1 MKNKIRS
8 IFTSPACNRATPSRR
23 IPKLKRGLCNGGLIG
38 SAMAGLALIT
48 ISMNASGQ
56 AVPLGSAS
64 GFAVIS
70 SQGVTNSGASNVTGN
85 IALSP
90 LTTITG
96 FSFSTPAGAGVVT
109 GTVHYNDLQ
118 AIQAQADALT
128 AYNTI
133 AGRSYLPGNNLT
145 GMDLGGLTLTPGTYH
160 FDTSVGLTGSLTLNT
175 LSDPN
180 AVFIFQIG
188 STLTA
193 AVGSS
198 VVVTGAGAGTDP
210 NLFWQVGSSATFN
223 TGSSFSGNVLALASV
238 SFGTGS
244 QLSNGR
250 VIALNGAVTLL
261 GNNISVPALA
271 PAAPGRFW
279 NGSANN
285 LWSATNWSSTVAGL
299 DQINLGAGA
308 DVVFSVNPAH
318 QNQNT
323 TLDFDATIS
332 SLTVNDAAAVTIAGT
347 NTLAVSSTG
356 LVTGININSG
366 AGATTIS
373 SKLLL
378 GNLSQIVTVNN
389 AAGLLIS
396 GVVGGSN
403 GLTKAGTGTLV
414 LTAAEIYTG
423 STEVAGGTLQIGD
436 GVTAGT
442 SIASSGPVFISSL
455 VVPPVLA
462 INLASGETFGNSATN
477 NGQIRW
483 IQQGT
488 NTQASTS
495 VFSGTG
501 NMLVTASG
509 TTILLGSNTFSGG
522 TTIDTSGSVL
532 VGNLSA
538 GTSSAFGTGFL
549 TIRDGYLDTY
559 NSKVLT
565 ITTGGYVQ
573 SGGEIGIH
581 LQGATPGSYTRF
593 DVAGTSTL
601 SGGTVFVYDDTG
613 VYVPQGSWLGN
624 SAGDTQNIIHTT
636 GGLSGE
642 FASNNPFSRIYNSA
656 FNQDFL
662 YHHGDTL
669 LYPTLTYDAS
679 NAYVNWVQDSFR
691 SVPGLTRNQDAVGGV
706 LDGYQNENPSTSGS
720 LVTYLDGQNIA
731 DLPAMYDLIAP
742 DELTAIFQMGFAASE
757 LQNTNIERHLDQV
770 RQAGGPP
777 AEYTPASRDSKGG
790 VIEPTMM
797 SREGPLWSF
806 FFEGSGGSASVD
818 STASASGYDFNSL
831 GFTLGADR
839 RVGDH
844 FAVGFLGGYS
854 NSDAS
859 LVNGG
864 SIDVETYRGAVY
876 ATVFG
881 NGFFADA
888 LLGAGYNSY
897 DTKRASMFG
906 FANGSSDGWQLDA
919 LINTGYDFHQGN
931 WTFTPN
937 ASLGYTQVNLNS
949 FTETG
954 SLSSLSFP
962 DQSQDSLRSELGA
975 KISYAA
981 VVNGM
986 KITPQLRIAWQHEFL
1001 DSTQSIDSRFATGTS
1016 PLFSVDG
1023 PRIGRDRAVISA
1035 GLGIQFTPSV
1045 SGYVFYDGLLGGSG
1059 YSSNTVSAGV
1069 KMDF

>member
-1 MKNKIRS
+1 M
-8 IFTSPACNRATPSRR
+8 T
-23 IPKLKRGLCNGGLIG
+23 
-38 SAMAGLALIT
+38 GLALISV
-48 ISMNASGQ
+48 SMNASGQ

-64 GFAVIS
+64 NFAIIS
-70 SQGVTNSGASNVTGN
+70 SQGVTNSGNSIVAGNV
-85 IALSP
+85 ALSP
-90 LTTITG
+90 LTTTSG
-96 FSFSTPAGAGVVT
+96 FSISTPAGPGVIT
-109 GTVHYNDLQ
+109 GTVHYNDSV
-118 AIQAQADALT
+118 AMQAQADALT

-133 AGRSYLPGNNLT
+133 AGMSYLPANDLT
-145 GMDLGGLTLTPGTYH
+145 GTDLGGLTLTPGTYH
-160 FDTSVGLTGSLTLNT
+160 FDTTAGLTGSLTLNT

-188 STLTA
+188 SSLTA

-198 VVVTGAGAGTDP
+198 VVVTGAGAGSDP

-223 TGSSFSGNVLALASV
+223 TGSSFSGNILALASV

-261 GNNISVPALA
+261 GNNIAAPALV
-271 PAAPGRFW
+271 AATPGRFW

-299 DQINLGAGA
+299 DHINLGAGA
-308 DVVFSVNPAH
+308 DVVFSVNPTP

-332 SLTVNDAAAVTIAGT
+332 SLTVNDSAAVTIAGT
-347 NTLAVSSTG
+347 NNLTISSTG

-366 AGATTIS
+366 AGLTTIS
-373 SKLLL
+373 SKLTL
-378 GNLSQIVTVNN
+378 GNLSQIITVNN
-389 AAGLLIS
+389 ASGLLIS

-403 GLTKAGTGTLV
+403 GLFKAGTGTLV
-414 LTAAEIYTG
+414 LTAAETYTG
-423 STEVAGGTLQIGD
+423 STVVSGGTLQIGD
-436 GVTAGT
+436 GLTMGT
-442 SIASSGPVFISSL
+442 SIASSSSVFVSDVGSSI
-455 VVPPVLA
+455 LA
-462 INLASGETFGNSATN
+462 INLASGETFGNSVVN

-495 VFSGTG
+495 VFSGVG
-501 NMLVTASG
+501 SMSITAPG

-522 TTIDTSGSVL
+522 TTINTPGDVR
-532 VGNLSA
+532 VGNLSSA
-538 GTSSAFGTGFL
+538 TSSAFGTGVL
-549 TIRDGYLDTY
+549 TINDGNIDTY
-559 NSKVLT
+559 NSQVLN

-573 SGGEIGIH
+573 TGGEISLH
-581 LQGATPGSYTRF
+581 LQGASPGTYTRF
-593 DVAGTSTL
+593 DVTGTSTL

-613 VYVPQGSWLGN
+613 TYVPQGSWLG
-624 SAGDTQNIIHTT
+624 SPAGDKQNIIHTT
-636 GGLSGE
+636 GGLSGQ
-642 FASNNPFSRIYNSA
+642 FASNDPYSRIYNSA
-656 FNQDFL
+656 FNQNFF

-669 LYPTLTYDAS
+669 LYPTITYDSS

-691 SVPGLTRNQDAVGGV
+691 SVPGLTRNQNAVGGV

-757 LQNTNIERHLDQV
+757 LQNSNIERHLDQV

-790 VIEPTMM
+790 LIEPTMM
-797 SREGPLWSF
+797 TREGPLWSF

-818 STASASGYDFNSL
+818 STANASGYDFNSQ

-897 DTKRASMFG
+897 DTKRASIFG
-906 FANGSSDGWQLDA
+906 YANGSSEGWELDA
-919 LINTGYDFHQGN
+919 LINTGYDFHRGN

-937 ASLGYTQVNLNS
+937 ASLAYTQVNLNS

-954 SLSSLSFP
+954 SLSSLSYP
-962 DQSQDSLRSELGA
+962 DQSQDSLRTELGA

-1069 KMDF
+1069 KVDF